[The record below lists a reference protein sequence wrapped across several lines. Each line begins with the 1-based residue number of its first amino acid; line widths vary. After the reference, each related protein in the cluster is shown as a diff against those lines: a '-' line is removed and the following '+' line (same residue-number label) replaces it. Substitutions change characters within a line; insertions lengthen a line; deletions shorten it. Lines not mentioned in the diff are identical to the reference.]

1 MCAVEQL
8 KGVISFRVDMIY
20 DDKYYD
26 VQKKIIDLV
35 ESGMDDYDAFDAADF
50 SKCESQLII
59 TTDSCDADAAS
70 DVISRIISDIHTQLP
85 PAIKA
90 LPAHQLLI
98 RPIQI
103 VRPLCVAF
111 ATTDSTFNMSPD
123 SSICILCLE
132 RF

>member
-85 PAIKA
+85 PAINYSFVPFKSFGLYV
-90 LPAHQLLI
+90 LPSPLPTRRLICPLTHQFVSYVWNVF
-98 RPIQI
+98 RH
-103 VRPLCVAF
+103 
-111 ATTDSTFNMSPD
+111 NNN
-123 SSICILCLE
+123 
-132 RF
+132 